1 MCFWHFFCI
10 FACTIYSFEK
20 QVMKKEIKTL
30 VNSLREKSA
39 GKTCMGTGNFSLD
52 VITQREYPDGFVVGK
67 RNRFVEKILTMEI
80 GNTCGNVMTMLPYL
94 GVKTFPVAK
103 LDVSPQGFQMKRD
116 MKAYGA
122 DVRFVSN
129 TLTGG
134 TTILRCMHKLDND
147 GKPTM
152 GHKGSTAGKPWTG
165 LSARPCRKYLSSKG
179 GEVEALVDSMDFI
192 PDVFFF
198 DVAQAGHRI
207 LAERLREKG
216 SLVYFE
222 CDSDGH
228 RIENEKSRQAAHR
241 LFLRCVEASDVV
253 KMSGEYVQ
261 DLSFA
266 DAYTDKLFV
275 QTLGADGLRFKL
287 GGGQWIKLAP
297 IVNPDYK
304 DYEGA
309 GDWTSTTLIAALCS
323 KDMLKVK
330 DMTEEAVREALTM
343 AQQMASYSVGFYGSK
358 GLIHADDGFELQDDT
373 LEMPR
378 YTKKLMYLHGSA
390 SAGFSRTSM
399 GILKYLP
406 EDWQLLTPDCPVDAE
421 VCLKMLKELCEREKP
436 DLIIGSSQGGYYAQ
450 MLRGYKRICVNPAL
464 DMSNDEDVK
473 VGNHQFVVNREDGV
487 QRYVI
492 TPEMQEGYRRLE
504 ARQFEGITDFDR
516 EYCYG
521 LFGDHDTDYGHC
533 KPLFSEHYK
542 HIHSFPGGHKMEYDE
557 IEKYLMPLVK
567 ELINR

>member
-1 MCFWHFFCI
+1 
-10 FACTIYSFEK
+10 
-20 QVMKKEIKTL
+20 MKKEIKTL

-39 GKTCMGTGNFSLD
+39 GKTCMGTGNFSFD
-52 VITQREYPDGFVVGK
+52 IITQREYPNGFVVGK
-67 RNRFVEKILTMEI
+67 RNRFEEKILAMEI

-134 TTILRCMHKLDND
+134 TTILRCMHKLDDD
-147 GKPTM
+147 GQPTM

-165 LSARPCRKYLSSKG
+165 LSARPSRKYLSSKG

-287 GGGQWIKLAP
+287 GGGQWIRLAP
-297 IVNPDYK
+297 VVNPDYK

-309 GDWTSTTLIAALCS
+309 GDWTSTTLIAAICS

-358 GLIHADDGFELQDDT
+358 GLIHADDGFEMQDDT

-406 EDWQLLTPDCPVDAE
+406 QDWQLLTPDCPVDAE
-421 VCLKMLKELCEREKP
+421 ECLKMLKDLCEREKP

-473 VGNHQFVVNREDGV
+473 VGSHQFVVNREDGV

-533 KPLFSEHYK
+533 KPLFAEHYK
-542 HIHSFPGGHKMEYDE
+542 HIHTFPGGHKMEYDE
-557 IEKYLMPLVK
+557 IEKYLMPLVQ

>member
-1 MCFWHFFCI
+1 
-10 FACTIYSFEK
+10 
-20 QVMKKEIKTL
+20 MKKEIKTL

-39 GKTCMGTGNFSLD
+39 GKTCMGTGNFSFD
-52 VITQREYPDGFVVGK
+52 VITQREYPNGFVVGK
-67 RNRFVEKILTMEI
+67 RNRFEEKILAMEI

-287 GGGQWIKLAP
+287 GGGQWIKLDP
-297 IVNPDYK
+297 VVNPDYK

-323 KDMLKVK
+323 MDMLKVK

-358 GLIHADDGFELQDDT
+358 GLIHADDGFKLQDNT
-373 LEMPR
+373 LEMPH

-421 VCLKMLKELCEREKP
+421 ECLKMLKDLCEQEKP

-473 VGNHQFVVNREDGV
+473 VGNHQFVVNREDGI

-504 ARQFEGITDFDR
+504 AHQFEGITDFDR

-521 LFGDHDTDYGHC
+521 LFGDRDTDYGHC
-533 KPLFSEHYK
+533 KPLFAAHYK
-542 HIHSFPGGHKMEYDE
+542 HINTFPGGHKMEYDE
-557 IEKYLMPLVK
+557 IEKYLMPLVQ

>member
-1 MCFWHFFCI
+1 
-10 FACTIYSFEK
+10 
-20 QVMKKEIKTL
+20 MKKEIKTL

-103 LDVSPQGFQMKRD
+103 LDVSPQGYQMKRD

-228 RIENEKSRQAAHR
+228 RIENEKSRQAAYR

-287 GGGQWIKLAP
+287 GGGEWIRLEP

-309 GDWTSTTLIAALCS
+309 GDLTSTTLIAALCS

-373 LEMPR
+373 LDMPR

-406 EDWQLLTPDCPVDAE
+406 QDWQLLTPDCPVDAE
-421 VCLKMLKELCEREKP
+421 ECLKMLKDLCEREKP

-504 ARQFEGITDFDR
+504 AHQFEGITDFDS

-533 KPLFSEHYK
+533 KPLFAAHYK

-557 IEKYLMPLVK
+557 IEKYLMPLVQ

>member
-1 MCFWHFFCI
+1 
-10 FACTIYSFEK
+10 
-20 QVMKKEIKTL
+20 MKKEIETL

-39 GKTCMGTGNFSLD
+39 GKTCMGTGNFSFD
-52 VITQREYPDGFVVGK
+52 IITQREYPNGFVVGK
-67 RNRFVEKILTMEI
+67 RNRFEEKILAMEI

-297 IVNPDYK
+297 VVNPDYK

-323 KDMLKVK
+323 MDMLKVK

-358 GLIHADDGFELQDDT
+358 GLIHADDGFKLQGDT
-373 LEMPR
+373 LDMPR

-406 EDWQLLTPDCPVDAE
+406 QDWQLLTPDCPVDAE
-421 VCLKMLKELCEREKP
+421 ECLKMLKDLCEQEKP

-464 DMSNDEDVK
+464 DMSNNEDVK

-504 ARQFEGITDFDR
+504 AHQFEGITDFDR

-533 KPLFSEHYK
+533 KPLFAEHYK

-557 IEKYLMPLVK
+557 IEKYLMPLVQ

>member
-1 MCFWHFFCI
+1 
-10 FACTIYSFEK
+10 
-20 QVMKKEIKTL
+20 MKKEIEIL
-30 VNSLREKSA
+30 VNSLREKSV
-39 GKTCMGTGNFSLD
+39 GKTCMGTGNFSFD
-52 VITQREYPDGFVVGK
+52 IITQREYPNGFVVGK
-67 RNRFVEKILTMEI
+67 RNRFEEKILAMEI

-287 GGGQWIKLAP
+287 GGGQWIRLASV
-297 IVNPDYK
+297 VNPDYK

-323 KDMLKVK
+323 MDMLKVK

-406 EDWQLLTPDCPVDAE
+406 QDWQLLTPDCPVDAE
-421 VCLKMLKELCEREKP
+421 ECLKMLKDLCEREKP

-473 VGNHQFVVNREDGV
+473 VGSHQFVVNREDGI

-533 KPLFSEHYK
+533 KPLFVAHYK

-557 IEKYLMPLVK
+557 IEKYLMPLVQ

>member
-1 MCFWHFFCI
+1 
-10 FACTIYSFEK
+10 
-20 QVMKKEIKTL
+20 MKKEIETL

-39 GKTCMGTGNFSLD
+39 GKTCMGTGNFSFD
-52 VITQREYPDGFVVGK
+52 IITQREYPNGFVVGK
-67 RNRFVEKILTMEI
+67 RNRFEEKILTMEI

-228 RIENEKSRQAAHR
+228 GIENEKSRQAAHR

-287 GGGQWIKLAP
+287 GGGQWIKLDP
-297 IVNPDYK
+297 VVNPGYK

-323 KDMLKVK
+323 KGMLKVK

-358 GLIHADDGFELQDDT
+358 GLIHADDGFKLQDDT
-373 LEMPR
+373 LDMPR

-406 EDWQLLTPDCPVDAE
+406 QDWQLLTPDCPVDAE
-421 VCLKMLKELCEREKP
+421 ECLKMLKDLCEREKP

-533 KPLFSEHYK
+533 QPLFAAHYK

-557 IEKYLMPLVK
+557 IEKYLMPLVQ

>member
-1 MCFWHFFCI
+1 
-10 FACTIYSFEK
+10 
-20 QVMKKEIKTL
+20 MKKEIETL

-39 GKTCMGTGNFSLD
+39 GKTCMGTGNFSFD
-52 VITQREYPDGFVVGK
+52 IITQREYPNGFVVGK

-103 LDVSPQGFQMKRD
+103 LDVSPQGYQMKRD

-147 GKPTM
+147 GRPTM

-287 GGGQWIKLAP
+287 GGGQWIRLAP
-297 IVNPDYK
+297 VVNPDYK

-309 GDWTSTTLIAALCS
+309 GDWTSSTLIAALCS
-323 KDMLKVK
+323 MDMLKVK

-406 EDWQLLTPDCPVDAE
+406 QDWQLLTPDCPVDT
-421 VCLKMLKELCEREKP
+421 
-436 DLIIGSSQGGYYAQ
+436 SS
-450 MLRGYKRICVNPAL
+450 
-464 DMSNDEDVK
+464 S
-473 VGNHQFVVNREDGV
+473 VV
-487 QRYVI
+487 
-492 TPEMQEGYRRLE
+492 
-504 ARQFEGITDFDR
+504 ARVVTTHRCSGAI
-516 EYCYG
+516 
-521 LFGDHDTDYGHC
+521 
-533 KPLFSEHYK
+533 SA
-542 HIHSFPGGHKMEYDE
+542 S
-557 IEKYLMPLVK
+557 V
-567 ELINR
+567 